1 MDILIIM
8 LLWSV
13 MTIAIVCIYKY
24 KSDQFSASYW
34 QKRARESDLA
44 ILWPVMKREAQSL
57 EHARKAMFMHM
68 AMDPAYRDMTDVEF
82 EEIKARLT

>member
-1 MDILIIM
+1 MDLLIIVS
-8 LLWSV
+8 LWSV
-13 MTIAIVCIYKY
+13 VTIAIVCLYKY
-24 KSDQFSASYW
+24 KSDQFTVHW
-34 QKRARESDLA
+34 RKRARENDLT

-68 AMDPAYRDMTDVEF
+68 SMDPAYRDMTDVEF